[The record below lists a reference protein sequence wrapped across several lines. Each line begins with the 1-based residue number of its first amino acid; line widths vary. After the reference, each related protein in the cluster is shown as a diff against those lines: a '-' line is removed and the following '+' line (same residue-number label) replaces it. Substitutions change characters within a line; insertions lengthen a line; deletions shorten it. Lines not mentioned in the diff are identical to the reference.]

1 MSVNCRGLSL
11 MSGGLDSQL
20 AIRVLERAGA
30 YVEAVAFATPFFD
43 NSKARAAAEALGV
56 KLHVIDFLEDEIS
69 LIENP
74 PHGFG
79 GATNPCIDC
88 HALMIRRAGEL
99 MAKLGY
105 DFVATGEVRGQRP
118 MSQNAQS
125 LVTVEKASGL
135 KGRLV
140 RPLSAKLLE
149 PTVPELE
156 GKLDREKLLDISGR
170 SRDRQI
176 ALAAE
181 FGIVDYPSPAGGCKL
196 TEDAFGRKLRD
207 LMEHEGLR
215 VREGAEWEGRE
226 TSDGRHEGEDV
237 RHETGA
243 VNRVL
248 VELLLV
254 GRRFRLPDGSSVIL
268 GRDGKENAKL
278 REVAKLMEGSPSA
291 HATRMSHPLYVA
303 QPKKTRHYQLVTPP
317 AGFVGPTALIPELRS
332 DADFELAKGIVRAW
346 CRGTT
351 EPDRAPFK
359 KFQLT

>member
-1 MSVNCRGLSL
+1 

-43 NSKARAAAEALGV
+43 NSKARTAAEALGV
-56 KLHVIDFLEDEIS
+56 KLHVIDFLDDEIS

-79 GATNPCIDC
+79 GAMNPCIDC

-99 MAKLGY
+99 MEKLGF

-125 LVTVEKASGL
+125 LLTVEKASGL
-135 KGRLV
+135 RGCLV

-181 FGIVDYPSPAGGCKL
+181 LDIVDYPSPAGGCKL
-196 TEDAFGRKLRD
+196 TDDALGRKLRD

-215 VREGAEWEGRE
+215 DR
-226 TSDGRHEGEDV
+226 T
-237 RHETGA
+237 
-243 VNRVL
+243 L
-248 VELLLV
+248 IELLLV
-254 GRRFRLPDGSSVIL
+254 GRRFRLPDGSGVIL

-278 REVAKLMEGSPSA
+278 KEIAASLTTGTSRFL
-291 HATRMSHPLYVA
+291 L
-303 QPKKTRHYQLVTPP
+303 LTPP
-317 AGFVGPTALIPELRS
+317 QGLVGPTALLPELKS
-332 DADFELAKGIVRAW
+332 VADRELAEGIVRAW
-346 CRGTT
+346 CRGTAET
-351 EPDRAPFK
+351 DRAPYK
-359 KFQLT
+359 SYQLT